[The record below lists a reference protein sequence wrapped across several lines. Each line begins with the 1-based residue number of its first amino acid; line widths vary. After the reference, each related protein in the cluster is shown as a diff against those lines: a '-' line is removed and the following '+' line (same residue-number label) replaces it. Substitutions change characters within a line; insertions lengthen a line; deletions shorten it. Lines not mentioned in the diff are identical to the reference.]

1 MRYQLTNGFQQVQ
14 EKSGII
20 PKELWNIERVK
31 MAVAKKW
38 ITEKEYE
45 KITGEKYAA

>member
-1 MRYQLTNGFQQVQ
+1 MSKNY
-14 EKSGII
+14 EKVKSYYE
-20 PKELWNIERVK
+20 KELWNIGRVK
-31 MAVAKKW
+31 MAVVKKW